1 MFVSY
6 VNKVL
11 GHLIDTRRLDIGVPQ
26 AFIVDTL
33 RLLRPYHSKRKT
45 FRVKDMEGITGK
57 LIFIAG
63 TAPWLKLIMASL
75 FTSISAALED
85 NKTYLVKTSKQ
96 FRTLLKQ
103 SRDTAAPQNV
113 HTFAQSN
120 ATRQVHGCHR
130 THFINRTMREEL
142 HLIIRVLESRRMKQ
156 RFRSP
161 IAHLVRRD
169 PSATAWSDS
178 CLYAA
183 GGYSFD
189 MKFWWYIEWPP
200 KIRVYTLKYKRSNK
214 DGKLIR

>member
-1 MFVSY
+1 
-6 VNKVL
+6 
-11 GHLIDTRRLDIGVPQ
+11 
-26 AFIVDTL
+26 
-33 RLLRPYHSKRKT
+33 
-45 FRVKDMEGITGK
+45 MERITGK

-103 SRDTAAPQNV
+103 SRDAAAPHNV

-120 ATRQVHGCHR
+120 ATRRVHGCPR

-161 IAHLVRRD
+161 IAHLVCRD

-189 MKFWWYIEWPP
+189 MKFWWYIEWLP
-200 KIRVYTLKYKRSNK
+200 KIRAYTLKYKRTNK